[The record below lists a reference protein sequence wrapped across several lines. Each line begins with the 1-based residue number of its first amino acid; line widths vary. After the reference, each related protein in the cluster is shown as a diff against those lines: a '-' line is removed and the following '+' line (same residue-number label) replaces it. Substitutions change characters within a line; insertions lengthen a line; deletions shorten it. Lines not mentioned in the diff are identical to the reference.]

1 MNVYRVDPIDDP
13 RWQDFVARSP
23 QASVFHTAGWLDAL
37 RRTYGYTPVV
47 YTTSPPESRVDNG
60 LVLCQ
65 IRSWLTGRRL
75 VSIPF
80 ADHCDPLFSD
90 EGEQEAV
97 MRALQQDVQ
106 HGRWKYLEI
115 RPLTPRLQA
124 PEDPAGPGT
133 FCFHSLDLSPPLDA
147 IFHAFHKDSIQR
159 KIRRAEREALRLEVG
174 TSAACLST
182 FFDLLLLT
190 RRRHG
195 LPPQPIAW
203 FRNLI
208 NCLGDRVN
216 IWIASKDTRAVAAML
231 TLRHRDTLV
240 YKYGVSDASVHNLGA
255 MPFLFW
261 RAIEDAKHS
270 GMAHL
275 DLGRSDPDQAGLITF
290 KDRLGATRSTL
301 TYVRYPARA
310 VSGGASRGAHAAKV
324 VLSHVP
330 NWLLEATGK
339 ALYGHVG

>member
-1 MNVYRVDPIDDP
+1 VNVYRVDPIADP
-13 RWQDFVARSP
+13 RWHDFVDRSP
-23 QASVFHTAGWLDAL
+23 QASVFHTPGWLEAL
-37 RRTYGYTPVV
+37 RRTYRYTPVA

-60 LVLCQ
+60 LVLCE

-75 VSIPF
+75 VSSPF
-80 ADHCDPLFSD
+80 ADHCEPLFTD
-90 EGEQEAV
+90 EAEQDAV
-97 MRALQQDVQ
+97 MRVLQQDVR

-115 RPLTPRLQA
+115 RPLTRELH
-124 PEDPAGPGT
+124 EDPTDAGS
-133 FCFHSLDLSPPLDA
+133 FCFHSLDLRPPLDA

-159 KIRRAEREALRLEVG
+159 KIRRAERESLRLEVG

-208 NCLGDRVN
+208 DCLGDRVN
-216 IWIASKDTRAVAAML
+216 IWIASKDRRAVAAML

-240 YKYGVSDASVHNLGA
+240 YKYGASDASVHNLGA

-261 RAIEDAKHS
+261 RAIGDAKNA
-270 GMAHL
+270 GIAHL
-275 DLGRSDPDQAGLITF
+275 DLGRSDPDQSGLITF
-290 KDRLGATRSTL
+290 KDRLGATRTTL
-301 TYVRYPARA
+301 TYRRYPSSVVNR
-310 VSGGASRGAHAAKV
+310 GASRGAHAAKL